1 MIETEKR
8 KRKDMQTNVRA
19 QMSSSLLLPTALGL
33 TILLGGVLLAIFAP
47 WTFTTTISIFIILL
61 LFAYLIWGTRGS
73 SPGMRV
79 LALILAIPAVV
90 GIALSLVNG
99 RITDG
104 LIGVG
109 LTALL
114 LIILR
119 FLSTPISY
127 RVALRRFRDGRTEAA
142 LEMIN
147 KSIRAKPDFW
157 ESYQLR
163 SLIYLTQMNLDHAER
178 DAKTA
183 IELNPKAHPVYNT
196 LGQVYLAQERFI
208 EAEEAY
214 SSALD
219 LAPGYALYLYHL
231 GLCEFRRQDYA
242 EAAQSFAAA
251 SQGTLPLIEYD
262 LQNAYYLLRSL
273 EETGDLENAEKASR
287 RMARFRDGIIP
298 IRKQLKDQP
307 PYPHLA
313 QMRADA
319 ADLQARLEQIPE
331 DE

>member
-1 MIETEKR
+1 
-8 KRKDMQTNVRA
+8 
-19 QMSSSLLLPTALGL
+19 MSSSLLLPIALGL
-33 TILLGGVLLAIFAP
+33 VILLGGILLAIFAP
-47 WTFTTTISIFIILL
+47 WSFTTTISIFIILV
-61 LFAYLIWGTRGS
+61 LFAYLVWGTRGS
-73 SPGMRV
+73 SPGMRL

-127 RVALRRFRDGRTEAA
+127 RVAYNRFRKGRTEDA

-196 LGQVYLAQERFI
+196 LGQVYLAQERFAD
-208 EAEEAY
+208 AEVAY

-219 LAPGYALYLYHL
+219 LAPGFALYLYHL
-231 GLCEFRRQDYA
+231 GLCEFRRQDYG

-262 LQNAYYLLRSL
+262 LQNAYYLVRSL
-273 EETGDLENAEKASR
+273 EEIGDEENAANAR
-287 RMARFRDGIIP
+287 RQMTLFRAGLAP
-298 IRKQLKDQP
+298 IQKQLKNQP
-307 PYPHLA
+307 PYPHLP

-319 ADLQARLEQIPE
+319 DDLQSRLDQIPE